1 VYPPA
6 SSIKAFQGLLYEK
19 TFDEMLPSYNMT
31 PEAMAKPCVTG
42 WVSSGML
49 LKPGTGNREPGTTGS
64 GERGTEVWE
73 RAVSS
78 ILH

>member
-1 VYPPA
+1 
-6 SSIKAFQGLLYEK
+6 
-19 TFDEMLPSYNMT
+19 
-31 PEAMAKPCVTG
+31 
-42 WVSSGML
+42 ML

-78 ILH
+78 VPHKNSKWRTRKLSGREKNYRDSKIYGKSHLIRFKKSLES